1 MTPQFLSERDLELIS
16 AYLDGE
22 VNAREKISIEQRLA
36 QDTQF
41 KLAYEQLLTT
51 RKLLRS
57 QAQLRA
63 PRNYTLSLESA
74 PTVQRFGWGWIAF
87 PALLRTA
94 SALASILFV
103 VLFALNW
110 FSMGRMMSAAPQ
122 PAGEVFF
129 QASAPEGV
137 DEQPPLS
144 RIAPSEEQPM
154 AKGLATAA
162 PTPEIIYPSSSAV
175 GGMGGGEGEGEGVI
189 EAPLL
194 EPYSGT
200 LLIPSTET
208 VTSTLSLPTPEG
220 VGEMALESEAASPD
234 EPLAQMQA
242 SPEGEETGLTG
253 VEVPHAW
260 LIKQILYGLLA
271 ISFGVFAL
279 RFGKRRL

>member
-1 MTPQFLSERDLELIS
+1 MTSQFLSERDLELIS

-22 VNAREKISIEQRLA
+22 VNAREKISVEQRLA

-51 RKLLRS
+51 RNLLRS

-74 PTVQRFGWGWIAF
+74 PTAQRSGWGGIAF
-87 PALLRTA
+87 PSLLRTA
-94 SALASILFV
+94 SALASLLFV

-110 FSMGRMMSAAPQ
+110 FSMGRMMSATPQ
-122 PAGEVFF
+122 PAGEVLF
-129 QASAPEGV
+129 QAPALEGA

-144 RIAPSEEQPM
+144 RIAPSDEQPM
-154 AKGLATAA
+154 AKGMATVA
-162 PTPEIIYPSSSAV
+162 PTPEIFYPPSSAV
-175 GGMGGGEGEGEGVI
+175 GGMGGGEGKGEGVV

-200 LLIPSTET
+200 LIVPSTET
-208 VTSTLSLPTPEG
+208 VTSTLSLLSPEA
-220 VGEMALESEAASPD
+220 VGEMALESEAAST
-234 EPLAQMQA
+234 EESLAQMQA
-242 SPEGEETGLTG
+242 SPEEEKARLTG
-253 VEVPHAW
+253 VKLPRAW
-260 LIKQILYGLLA
+260 LIQQILYGLLA
-271 ISFGVFAL
+271 LSFGVFAI